1 MGQISSI
8 KWQVPTWT
16 LVAVGLLL
24 NIVSAL
30 ITNFYIDDLTRQS
43 NDINQRQQSNEKLIQ
58 LIWQQVETVER
69 KREHTLVILNAAEMM
84 QSALPEEIVEQIQHD
99 IGYWLPDTPLD
110 LNIENVPELM
120 EALDGVQ
127 ASQREKINDLYL
139 ENQVF
144 IEDNAEKM
152 KAISRLRNLALFLQV
167 LGLAFVLARDLNWK
181 EDRAR

>member
-1 MGQISSI
+1 MGQVSSR

-24 NIVSAL
+24 NIISAL

-43 NDINQRQQSNEKLIQ
+43 NDIVQRQQSNEKLIQ
-58 LIWQQVETVER
+58 LIWQQVETIER
-69 KREHTLVILNAAEMM
+69 KREHTLVILNTAEMM
-84 QSALPEEIVEQIQHD
+84 QSPLPKEIAAQLKHD
-99 IGYWLPDTPLD
+99 IGYWLPDTPLE
-110 LNIENVPELM
+110 LNIENVPEFM
-120 EALDGVQ
+120 EALDVVQ
-127 ASQREKINDLYL
+127 ADQREKINELYL

-144 IEDNAEKM
+144 IDDNAEKM

-181 EDRAR
+181 DYRYR